1 MKFAAF
7 ALFAALPL
15 AAAAQV
21 PKEDIKK
28 LAVAGVSEDVI
39 LTYVRANGGAPRMS
53 ADDLVELK
61 QAGVG
66 DRVLAALAG
75 TSTSSAPAEY
85 ASERAVERPAYA
97 TRPTYAY
104 ATPSAPVGW
113 CGSHYAYDYCAPYY
127 SYYRPTYLYASTYP
141 SYWGSGWYGRG
152 YYGGGYYGGGWG
164 VGLGYSRSWGGHC
177 GSRYGVSVGLGW
189 RW

>member
-39 LTYVRANGGAPRMS
+39 LTYIRANGGAPRMS

-66 DRVLAALAG
+66 DRVLATLAG
-75 TSTSSAPAEY
+75 TSTSAAAAEPSY
-85 ASERAVERPAYA
+85 ERAVERPVYA
-97 TRPTYAY
+97 TRPTYVY
-104 ATPSAPVGW
+104 AAPNASAGW

-127 SYYRPTYLYASTYP
+127 SYYRPTYLSAGYYP
-141 SYWGSGWYGRG
+141 NYWRSGW
-152 YYGGGYYGGGWG
+152 YGGGYYGGGWG
-164 VGLGYSRSWGGHC
+164 VGLGYSRYWGGHC